1 MFRQEG
7 DSVYLSPLSG
17 AVNVYFL
24 EILNIPPLKSASFE
38 KFNFSDAG
46 PRYVV
51 AKTSPVLVSAPRPLP
66 PPPPPPPRSAYA
78 PQPAPAPPSYRVP
91 APAPPP
97 PAFRAPA
104 PAPQSYGA
112 PVPPP
117 SYGVLPAPRAP
128 TASKNAYLRPAPVQ
142 PVQPAIT
149 YFPLPAPAAASA
161 AAAPAQRR
169 PFEYN
174 PALAKTVLLSA
185 APVPLRNECCESRCL
200 YEKTTFCS

>member
-1 MFRQEG
+1 
-7 DSVYLSPLSG
+7 VYLSPLPG
-17 AVNVYFL
+17 AVIVHFCK
-24 EILNIPPLKSASFE
+24 ILDIPPLMSASFE
-38 KFNFSDAG
+38 KVNFSDSG
-46 PRYVV
+46 PRYV
-51 AKTSPVLVSAPRPLP
+51 AGKTSSVLVSAPRPHP

-91 APAPPP
+91 APAPLP
-97 PAFRAPA
+97 PALRAPA

-117 SYGVLPAPRAP
+117 SYGVPVPRAP
-128 TASKNAYLRPAPVQ
+128 AASKNAYLPPAPVQ

-149 YFPLPAPAAASA
+149 YFPLPAPAPAASA